1 MHLGWVSVG
10 KRPCQGQPTWAGAGA
25 RHPDIGYRAQ
35 GEDRVHSYPGASR
48 SAGRRFLQVLW
59 AGGGQWAASAE
70 SGGRSRKRLSP
81 PQWVCHCSLGWATLP
96 LARASSAVSPSGS
109 EQCLPASLR
118 DGGEAGLGEVERF
131 VPREQAAG
139 ADATLPT
146 GVAAV
151 PVPAAGGVGR
161 AR

>member
-1 MHLGWVSVG
+1 MGVSLLPRMG
-10 KRPCQGQPTWAGAGA
+10 HPASGQGL
-25 RHPDIGYRAQ
+25 
-35 GEDRVHSYPGASR
+35 
-48 SAGRRFLQVLW
+48 F
-59 AGGGQWAASAE
+59 
-70 SGGRSRKRLSP
+70 
-81 PQWVCHCSLGWATLP
+81 
-96 LARASSAVSPSGS
+96 SAVSPSGS